1 MKNIIS
7 FPELT
12 TENLQLRKVNLEDIH
27 EIYKIRSDEN
37 ISTYLDRPVCKSIDE
52 AKKFILKM
60 NEDFEN
66 KETIYWAICKK
77 GEKKLIGTIC
87 LWKILMS
94 ESKAEI
100 GFELFTEY
108 QGKGIMR
115 EAVPRVIDFAFNELG
130 LYIIEGAVEM
140 GNKRSIMLLERHG
153 FKVSHVYDD
162 NEDMIL
168 YELRKD

>member
-12 TENLQLRKVNLEDIH
+12 TENLQLRKVTLEDIH
-27 EIYKIRSDEN
+27 EIYKIRSDES
-37 ISTYLDRPVCKSIDE
+37 IATYLDRPICKSIDE

-87 LWKILMS
+87 LWKIFMS

>member
-1 MKNIIS
+1 MKNLIS

-12 TENLQLRKVNLEDIH
+12 TENLQLRRVTLDDIE
-27 EIYKIRSDEN
+27 EIFKIRSDES
-37 ISTYLDRPVCKSIDE
+37 IAAYLDRPICKSIDE
-52 AKKFILKM
+52 AKKFIVKI
-60 NEDFEN
+60 NENFEN
-66 KETIYWAICKK
+66 KETIYWGICRK
-77 GEKKLIGTIC
+77 GEKRLIGTIC

-115 EAVPRVIDFAFNELG
+115 EAVPRVTDFAFNVLG
-130 LYIIEGAVEM
+130 LNIIEGAVEM

-153 FKVSHVYDD
+153 FRVSHVYDD

>member
-1 MKNIIS
+1 MKNILS

-12 TENLQLRKVNLEDIH
+12 TENLQLRRVTLGDIE
-27 EIYKIRSDEN
+27 EIYKIRSDES
-37 ISTYLDRPVCKSIDE
+37 IAAYLDRPICKSIDE
-52 AKKFILKM
+52 AKKFIVKI
-60 NEDFEN
+60 NENFEN
-66 KETIYWAICKK
+66 KETIYWGICRK
-77 GEKKLIGTIC
+77 GEKRLIGTIC
-87 LWKILMS
+87 LWKILIN

-115 EAVPRVIDFAFNELG
+115 EAVPRVIDFAFNVLG
-130 LYIIEGAVEM
+130 LNIIEGAVEM

>member
-12 TENLQLRKVNLEDIH
+12 TEKLQLRKVTLEDIH
-27 EIYKIRSDEN
+27 EIYKIRSDES
-37 ISTYLDRPVCKSIDE
+37 IATYLDRPICKSIDE

-115 EAVPRVIDFAFNELG
+115 EAVPRVIDFAFYELG
-130 LYIIEGAVEM
+130 LDIIEGAVEM

>member
-12 TENLQLRKVNLEDIH
+12 TENLQLRKVKLEDIH

>member
-12 TENLQLRKVNLEDIH
+12 TENMQLRKVTLEDIH

-153 FKVSHVYDD
+153 FKVSHVYDN

-168 YELRKD
+168 YELRKE